1 MPRAKPETLHLG
13 FTNAKNF
20 WENGVC
26 TFPIIPQNYEKSLQT
41 SGREKL
47 LAAMEKSVEF
57 KKHDKKHVQ
66 LFVLGGFAAMGHPT
80 SFHHKRVRKLR
91 SHCAEKAS
99 PILQKFQEFTKIP
112 YKLEVLF
119 DRLMIRKR
127 GQEPGK
133 ETFHRDVSKS
143 KELQKQDCIFGGW
156 VNLDDVPQGFRCCPG
171 THKTTSV
178 WELQQGCKKNKG
190 FALIP
195 KDEHASYNKKVKH
208 VVIPPGHGVLFFQ
221 HIVHEVY
228 NSEAADDMY
237 RLFTGYR
244 LTLSTKALF
253 DRQRVFDKFEVPRLP
268 SGQMPAMCSRNHTS
282 VWLLKRC
289 RLAPGLVMNFSEWV
303 EATFD
308 ERLVE
313 KKTIQSK
320 SDNNGKTYWGL
331 KTGENR
337 SLLPLP
343 PAMLKEANFAVYGA
357 EERALYAPSD
367 FLRAVVVEQ
376 ISESLLTLRF

>member
-1 MPRAKPETLHLG
+1 MARAKPETLDLG
-13 FTNAKNF
+13 FTNAENF
-20 WENGVC
+20 WANGVC
-26 TFPIIPQNYEKSLQT
+26 TFPIIPQKYHKSIQT

-47 LAAMEKSVEF
+47 LAAMKKSVEF
-57 KKHDKKHVQ
+57 KKDAK

-80 SFHHKRVRKLR
+80 SFHHKSVRRLR
-91 SHCAEKAS
+91 KHCAKEVS
-99 PILQKFQEFTKIP
+99 PILQKFQEFKKIP

-119 DRLMIRKR
+119 DRLMIRKK

-133 ETFHRDVSKS
+133 ETFHRDVSDS
-143 KELQKQDCIFGGW
+143 KDLQKLDYIFGGW

-171 THKTTSV
+171 THQTTSV
-178 WELQQGCKKNKG
+178 WELQQGCKKKKG
-190 FALIP
+190 FAKIP
-195 KDEHASYNKKVKH
+195 KAEHADYNKKVKH

-228 NSEAADDMY
+228 NSEADHDMY

-244 LTLSTKALF
+244 LTQSTNALF
-253 DRQRVFDKFEVPRLP
+253 NRQRVFDKFEVPRLP
-268 SGQMPAMCSRNHTS
+268 SGQMPAMHSSNHTS
-282 VWLLKRC
+282 VWLLKPC
-289 RLAPGLVMNFSEWV
+289 RLAPGLLMNFSDWV
-303 EATFD
+303 IATFD

-331 KTGENR
+331 KTGKNR

-343 PAMLKEANFAVYGA
+343 PAMLKEAKFAAYSA
-357 EERALYAPSD
+357 EERALYAPSE
-367 FLRAVVVEQ
+367 FLRAVVVAQ
-376 ISESLLTLRF
+376 ISEGLLTLRF